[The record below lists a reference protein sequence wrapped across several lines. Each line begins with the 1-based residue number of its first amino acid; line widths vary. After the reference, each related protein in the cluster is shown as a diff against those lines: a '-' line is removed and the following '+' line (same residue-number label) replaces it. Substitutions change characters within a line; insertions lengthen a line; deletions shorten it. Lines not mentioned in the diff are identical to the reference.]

1 MTVAMLKIGIFIMLL
16 YFAMVLCRDG
26 AKRKTS
32 MLSLYST
39 IEKIFENLR
48 PVTLCIGRIIK
59 RSQHAGAYSFGFF
72 LLLPFYAFANLVILR
87 P

>member
-48 PVTLCIGRIIK
+48 PA
-59 RSQHAGAYSFGFF
+59 H
-72 LLLPFYAFANLVILR
+72 
-87 P
+87 